1 MLSRTYL
8 VIAQSLTKSFFFCPC
23 WYHDVELRNILH
35 KHLFMHRNIP
45 FFQILALKI
54 VCLVSKYVLMF
65 NFCKHPSF
73 LPNASIYIYITSITS
88 KQFVRELLAGD
99 VCHQFTNIYSSDEKE
114 EGWETSESWE
124 RPKECLKTTQMMT
137 LLLVITQTPRQMWI
151 VAMVRYYPKIWWSL
165 GSGPRF
171 YISMQNFSLNIIK
184 IY

>member
-1 MLSRTYL
+1 MTHNTYISWLNIFEILS
-8 VIAQSLTKSFFFCPC
+8 
-23 WYHDVELRNILH
+23 
-35 KHLFMHRNIP
+35 
-45 FFQILALKI
+45 LK
-54 VCLVSKYVLMF
+54 VCSINKYILMF
-65 NFCKHPSF
+65 SFCKHPSC
-73 LPNASIYIYITSITS
+73 NAIYLCKHHQQAI
-88 KQFVRELLAGD
+88 RELLAGD

>member
-1 MLSRTYL
+1 MLVSY
-8 VIAQSLTKSFFFCPC
+8 
-23 WYHDVELRNILH
+23 VELRIYYITTTRY

-65 NFCKHPSF
+65 NFCKHPSCPM
-73 LPNASIYIYITSITS
+73 LVYIYVSITS

>member
-1 MLSRTYL
+1 MQEYT
-8 VIAQSLTKSFFFCPC
+8 F
-23 WYHDVELRNILH
+23 
-35 KHLFMHRNIP
+35 

-114 EGWETSESWE
+114 EG
-124 RPKECLKTTQMMT
+124 
-137 LLLVITQTPRQMWI
+137 
-151 VAMVRYYPKIWWSL
+151 
-165 GSGPRF
+165 
-171 YISMQNFSLNIIK
+171 
-184 IY
+184 